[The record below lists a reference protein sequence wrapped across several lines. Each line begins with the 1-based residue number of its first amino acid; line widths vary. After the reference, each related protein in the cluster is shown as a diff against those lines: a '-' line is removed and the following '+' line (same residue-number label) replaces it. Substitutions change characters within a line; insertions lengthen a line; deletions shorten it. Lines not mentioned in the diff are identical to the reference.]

1 MLFRR
6 SLPSLALSSLLL
18 VPTTFAALTGGK
30 IVFTSNRVTPTQLF
44 VTVPG
49 LNAPPVQVTSGF
61 YEARHPRWSP
71 NGKFIAYITSD
82 VIVGNGSSQLDV
94 LNIIAEDGMLLLTVP
109 MFKFA
114 GAQNLGYPQWADDGR
129 RIVLTFFLANGTRGL
144 GLVTFPGPY
153 QFGNPPQTDTLIAPG
168 GNINPGEAVFSRN
181 GATIY
186 FSGDA
191 FGDPALLF
199 AMPASGGTPSPIFS
213 GSSQVRRL
221 FAPSI
226 SPDGIH
232 LIYNSERWKDLDPN
246 NENEE
251 VLDLH
256 LGFLT
261 IQQITN
267 EAGNQYAWFA
277 RNGAGEMVVQS
288 NTTPSAIYYLFLQ
301 DFYQGGPTAL
311 DVGPPVNGRR
321 DGSPDWWKP
330 YCGGGTALWVNG
342 EAVGCKFPTWGADQ
356 INYCGAWTPLLAKN
370 NGKCN
375 ICIDSTYTQAVL
387 SGKWS
392 GIMEGTSAA
401 TATPADLA
409 CRACIK
415 PPPQLAGWWAFDEVS
430 GPTAMDRSS
439 ASAHGTHIG
448 APVPTPGRVS
458 RALRFNGTTAYVQ
471 APNTA
476 SLNPSLG
483 NFSID
488 AWIRIETASSLN
500 GIRTIVEKREQ
511 NPYFRGYSFF
521 LYNGALGLQ
530 LADGIGSQY
539 SNFISTVSVP
549 ADGKWHFV
557 AVTVNRFNTQGGRFY
572 LDGTPVSAPFNPMI
586 RAGSLTTGVPLRIGS
601 STLSV
606 SSLFKGS
613 IDEVEVFRSV
623 LQPSDIQKLYTV
635 GECGKCK

>member
-1 MLFRR
+1 MSFRR
-6 SLPSLALSSLLL
+6 LASLALLSLLF
-18 VPTTFAALTGGK
+18 VPAAFAALTGGK

-49 LNAPPVQVTSGF
+49 SGNLPVQVTSGF

-71 NGKFIAYITSD
+71 NGKFIAYITND
-82 VIVGNGSSQLDV
+82 VITDSNGSSTIDG

-109 MFKFA
+109 MSKFV
-114 GAQNLGYPQWADDGR
+114 GAKNLGYPQWADDGR

-168 GNINPGEAVFSRN
+168 GSINPGEAVFSRD

-191 FGDPALLF
+191 SGGPALLF
-199 AMPASGGTPSPIFS
+199 AMPANGGTPSPVF
-213 GSSQVRRL
+213 GNSSPVRRF
-221 FAPSI
+221 FAPSF
-226 SPDGIH
+226 SPDGKH
-232 LIYNSERWKDLDPN
+232 LIYNSERWKDLTPN
-246 NENEE
+246 NEDED
-251 VLDLH
+251 VLDLY
-256 LGFLT
+256 LGT
-261 IQQITN
+261 IQDVTQ
-267 EAGNQYAWFA
+267 EPGNQYAWFA
-277 RNGAGEMVVQS
+277 RNGAGEMVMQS
-288 NTTPSAIYYLFLQ
+288 NTTPSAIYDLFVQ
-301 DFYQGGPTAL
+301 DFYLGNISRMPL
-311 DVGPPVNGRR
+311 YVGPPVNGRR

-375 ICIDSTYTQAVL
+375 ICIDSNYTQAVL
-387 SGKWS
+387 SGNWS
-392 GIMEGTSAA
+392 GITEGTSAA

-409 CRACIK
+409 CRACVK
-415 PPPQLAGWWAFDEVS
+415 AFPQLAGWWPLDEAA
-430 GPTAMDRSS
+430 GPTAIDLSQ
-439 ASAHGTHIG
+439 ADAHGTHFG

-488 AWIRIETASSLN
+488 AWIRIESIAGLS
-500 GIRTIVEKREQ
+500 GVRTIVEKREQ
-511 NPYFRGYSFF
+511 TPYFRGYSFF

-530 LADGIGSQY
+530 LADGIGGQY
-539 SNFISTVSVP
+539 SNFISTASVP
-549 ADGKWHFV
+549 ADNKWHLV
-557 AVTVNRFNTQGGRFY
+557 AVTVNRFNAQGGRFY
-572 LDGTPVSAPFNPMI
+572 LDGVPVSAPFNPMV
-586 RAGSLTTGVPLRIGS
+586 RAGSLTTSVPLRIGS

-623 LQPSDIQKLYTV
+623 LQPSDIQKLFTV